1 MSINGA
7 RKIAEERTEM
17 KLGMPTTS
25 AQGIFP
31 SLRTVVLLAAL
42 VVIALLVIAPFL
54 IAIAT
59 ATGSAAQPT
68 GSAVDNV
75 SPIFGVT
82 IPQGY
87 RQWEMIAPAEEAA
100 PLNELRVVLGNE
112 TAITAY
118 RNGAL
123 PFPDGAVLVKLAW
136 KRVQSSEFEPA
147 SVPGPATTVQVMVKD
162 SRKYPSTGGWGF
174 GRFVNGKPADEAQHE
189 TCFACH
195 EASVQNHDFVF
206 TRLAP

>member
-1 MSINGA
+1 
-7 RKIAEERTEM
+7 
-17 KLGMPTTS
+17 
-25 AQGIFP
+25 
-31 SLRTVVLLAAL
+31 
-42 VVIALLVIAPFL
+42 
-54 IAIAT
+54 
-59 ATGSAAQPT
+59 
-68 GSAVDNV
+68 
-75 SPIFGVT
+75 
-82 IPQGY
+82 
-87 RQWEMIAPAEEAA
+87 MIAPAEEAA

-195 EASVQNHDFVF
+195 EAGVKNHDFVF